1 MSQHPESSLQK
12 GDCTAQTCMS
22 VMDNRHAIEQYFAV
36 LKECLENYDLM
47 DMPSQIYNFGVR
59 NFGSQTTTCCH

>member
-1 MSQHPESSLQK
+1 MYECNGQ
-12 GDCTAQTCMS
+12 QTC
-22 VMDNRHAIEQYFAV
+22 IEQYFAV